1 MPDHE
6 TLDPKVHAVAMLL
19 PWYLNGTLTDDERRE
34 VTQHLAGCEACRNEL
49 EELTVTRASMK
60 ELYASES
67 GPSSRAFTTVMAKV
81 TAAPTRPPAS
91 AISTNGHAGILE
103 HMEGWLRDLFLPKWA
118 PALAVALI
126 VGQSGL
132 LLWTVQLPD
141 SSDGISARSVSP
153 AAGVRFRIAFQPSAE
168 ERQIRSLLQQL
179 QARFISGPLPNGV
192 YFIEMA
198 AGDTAAIQQEVDAIR
213 GQRDVVRMIEPVKP

>member
-19 PWYLNGTLTDDERRE
+19 PLYLNGTLRDDERRQ
-34 VTQHLAGCEACRNEL
+34 VTQHLAGCEACRTEL
-49 EELTVTRASMK
+49 EELTVMRASMK
-60 ELYASES
+60 ELYTSES
-67 GPSSRAFTTVMAKV
+67 GPSSRVFTTVMAKI
-81 TAAPTRPPAS
+81 TAAPTRPAPK
-91 AISTNGHAGILE
+91 ISTNGRAGILE
-103 HMEGWLRDLFLPKWA
+103 HMEGWLRNLFLPKWA

-132 LLWTVQLPD
+132 LLWTVQLRD

-153 AAGVRFRIAFQPSAE
+153 EAGVRFRIAFQPSAE

-192 YFIEMA
+192 YFIEVA
-198 AGDTAAIQQEVDAIR
+198 GGDTAAIQQDVDAIR